1 MILAIY
7 LLLENS
13 HVVGACGANKDEKE
27 ILTTHFEGFFVFREV
42 EDGCKKRGTGRKKY
56 NLSSLFFCVA

>member
-13 HVVGACGANKDEKE
+13 HVFGACGARKDEKE
-27 ILTTHFEGFFVFREV
+27 ILTTHFEGFFVFRKL
-42 EDGCKKRGTGRKKY
+42 EDECKKEELGARDTT
-56 NLSSLFFCVA
+56 